1 MNKEDKEDKEDVTY
15 FWNGEEITKNELDKK
30 IKEAHKKKGVK
41 IVEETQ
47 NRFKKIITG

>member
-1 MNKEDKEDKEDVTY
+1 MNKEDKEEVTY
-15 FWNGEEITKNELDKK
+15 FGNGEEITKNEQDKK
-30 IKEAHKKKGVK
+30 IKEENKKKGVK